1 MGLLLIWEFIKNI
14 KIKIIKYIKKLL
26 NNQNLYLSI
35 SRKCFQMME
44 VSRTKNSYNSTKFV
58 CDRILDM

>member
-1 MGLLLIWEFIKNI
+1 M
-14 KIKIIKYIKKLL
+14 KIIKYLKKLL

-44 VSRTKNSYNSTKFV
+44 VPRTKNSYNSTKFV